1 MLIHYSPDHLRF
13 LYNRLK
19 DKLWVKPL
27 WMCICSVA
35 AVFIAKFADHFE
47 TGLYILPIS
56 LESITALLEIMSS
69 SMLVIATFSV
79 GSMVSAYASAST
91 SATPRSFSVVVS
103 DDVSKNALS
112 RFIGSFIFSIV
123 ALTAV
128 NNDFFDVAGL
138 LVLFVLTCFVFALVI
153 LTFIRWVDRL
163 ARLGRVGN
171 TVDRVEQVAMQ
182 SLLRLRNAPNRCGAP
197 CVDVDQGEPVV
208 SVCVGYVQ
216 HIDISR
222 LHNWA
227 KENEANVV
235 LATLPGEFVAP
246 GTVLARVIHSEKK
259 KEDFDYKA
267 VLAGFQIGADRLF
280 DDDPRFGLVVLS
292 EIAGKALSPAVNDP
306 GSAIKVLG
314 SLVRLFACWAEPVAE
329 KGLPQSD
336 YNRVQV
342 PQVNIED
349 MFDDAFT
356 AIARDGAG
364 CVEVAIHL
372 QKALTSL
379 SMLGDE
385 DMKRAAKRHS
395 ELSLKRCK
403 LAMNLEEDWQQV
415 HQYSLTK
422 QASK

>member
-1 MLIHYSPDHLRF
+1 MQIRYSPEHLRF

-27 WMCICSVA
+27 WMCLCSVA
-35 AVFIAKFADHFE
+35 AVFVAKFADHVD

-56 LESITALLEIMSS
+56 IKSIVALLEIMSS

-91 SATPRSFSVVVS
+91 SATPRSFSIVVS
-103 DDVSKNALS
+103 DDTSKNALS

-123 ALTAV
+123 ALTAI

-138 LVLFVLTCFVFALVI
+138 LVLFIMTGLVFAVVI

-163 ARLGRVGN
+163 ARLGRIGN
-171 TVDRVEQVAMQ
+171 TVDRVEEVAMKA
-182 SLLRLRNAPNRCGAP
+182 LLRIRNAPTRCAAP
-197 CVDVDQGEPVV
+197 CVDTDKGEAVMAT
-208 SVCVGYVQ
+208 SVGYVQ

-222 LHNWA
+222 LHYWA
-227 KENEANVV
+227 EECDATVV
-235 LATLPGEFVAP
+235 LAVLPGEFVAP
-246 GTVLARVIHSEKK
+246 GSVLARVICSKQEM
-259 KEDFDYKA
+259 DFDYKT
-267 VLAGFQIGADRLF
+267 VLASFQIGEDRLF

-306 GSAIKVLG
+306 GSAIKVIG
-314 SLVRLFACWAEPVAE
+314 SLVRLFVCWSEPVPE
-329 KGLPQSD
+329 KDDKESSYD
-336 YNRVQV
+336 RVQV
-342 PQVNIED
+342 PQIHIND

-364 CVEVAIHL
+364 CVEVAMHL
-372 QKALTSL
+372 QKALMSL
-379 SMLGDE
+379 SMVGDE
-385 DMKRAAKRHS
+385 AMKAAAVHHA

-403 LAMNLEEDWQQV
+403 IAMELEEDWQQV
-415 HQYSLTK
+415 QKVSLVEAK
-422 QASK
+422 